1 MKKILLILALAFT
14 AFAFQ
19 TEAKKIALLVG
30 ISNYE
35 DAKLG
40 WKNLHASNDL
50 DLLTPILNK
59 AGFEVQTIRNNAATH
74 NAILNKLDQLAAKS
88 QKGDKVLILL
98 SGHGQQ
104 KINTFG
110 DPEPFTQTFIPFDA
124 ARKCTKKYRG
134 ERHLTDDELN
144 LKLKAIKTK
153 VGPSGELMVALDA
166 CHSADGT
173 RGETEI
179 DDEPAVTPLDG
190 EDMPAERGDGDI
202 FGKGILKVAKK
213 TKKQAPMPCD
223 FEIAACA
230 SNGVSIECRGDDG
243 KIYGSLSYL
252 IFKGIKSNNGVVNFG
267 TLYNYVKKNYPMT
280 MRSTPYCRRGEK

>member
-134 ERHLTDDELN
+134 ERHLTDDEIN

-267 TLYNYVKKNYPMT
+267 TLYNYVKKNYSMT
-280 MRSTPYCRRGEK
+280 MRSTPYCRRGGK